1 QTGVVLD
8 TFRFSD
14 RFCTLD
20 MNPGE
25 IPRLK
30 RQLRDAVSGG
40 INIPDLMEKKF
51 QPPAKSPKVRI
62 ESRVHVDNSVSAH
75 STLLEITAQD
85 RPGVLY
91 DIGSTLTELGCNIEV
106 AMIDTQGHT
115 ALDVFYLTRSGDKLA
130 PQHQNEL
137 RNALLAQL
145 GVVNPS
151 KLPHCTQSHGCFILH
166 CL

>member
-1 QTGVVLD
+1 MDILKAEAFANQTGVVLD
-8 TFRFSD
+8 TFRFSYLLFT
-14 RFCTLD
+14 RD

-30 RQLRDAVSGG
+30 RHLRDAVSGG
-40 INIPDLMEKKF
+40 INISDLMEKKF

-75 STLLEITAQD
+75 STLLEIMAQD
-85 RPGVLY
+85 RPGLLY

-115 ALDVFYLTRSGDKLA
+115 AVDVSDLTRSADKL
-130 PQHQNEL
+130 
-137 RNALLAQL
+137 R
-145 GVVNPS
+145 
-151 KLPHCTQSHGCFILH
+151 LH
-166 CL
+166 HHN